1 MFCFFKIRPAF
12 AVLVIVLGASTLS
25 GCNATS
31 LPVDKSFGSGAGTE
45 IEKPLNVAPAKVPP
59 AFEDNISALRHGAVG
74 KNVGHDLNQVE
85 LRQALKAEFEALE
98 YSPAGQP
105 VEWKNPV
112 SGNSGVVTA
121 SKTYD
126 VGLSNCR
133 QYVHSLIV
141 NGETKTALGT
151 ACKEQDGNWVPL
163 EVGNGSMVSSN

>member
-1 MFCFFKIRPAF
+1 MSYYLEINLLF
-12 AVLVIVLGASTLS
+12 AIPVIVLGASALS
-25 GCNATS
+25 GCTATS
-31 LPVDKSFGSGAGTE
+31 LPVSKSFGSGANTK
-45 IEKPLNVAPAKVPP
+45 IEKSLNVAPAPQ
-59 AFEDNISALRHGAVG
+59 DNISGLMHGPVG
-74 KNVGHDLNQVE
+74 KNVGHELNQVE

-98 YSPAGQP
+98 YSPADHP

-126 VGLSNCR
+126 VGASNCR
-133 QYVHSLIV
+133 QYVHTLEV

-163 EVGNGSMVSSN
+163 GAGYSSIVSSN